1 MAKEGEEG
9 KKGRCTIAILQLI
22 DQLVDL
28 LNRGT
33 RIPLSAYT
41 VIDTNEF
48 YHLLERMRINVP
60 SSIMEGERTLAERDR
75 ILAEARAEAE
85 RILHQARQRAAELLT
100 DQALVAAAR
109 QEADRMVEEGRTI
122 ARRRAEEADQYAVKV
137 LEDLSQK
144 LQVISKQVDNGV
156 QVMRQHRLSAEP
168 SDEDE
173 GFDNAR

>member
-1 MAKEGEEG
+1 MKS

-41 VIDTNEF
+41 VIDANEF

-85 RILHQARQRAAELLT
+85 RVVHQARQRAAELLT

-122 ARRRAEEADQYAVKV
+122 AHRRAEEADQYAVKV
-137 LEDLSQK
+137 LEELAQK
-144 LQVISKQVDNGV
+144 LQMISKQVDNGV
-156 QVMRQHRLSAEP
+156 QVMRQNRLAAEP
-168 SDEDE
+168 PDRED
-173 GFDNAR
+173 GFETATR